1 MPRKKE
7 TLTLSVPPG
16 TKAALEAIARR
27 FNILW
32 GSNPSPSGLV
42 GAIAQGKLEVGQ
54 PFALSPTQVL
64 ALRQAIRALVDAG
77 HLEEAKSVITL
88 LLEKGNLESPMR
100 QDLMQQVSQP
110 MEGWRIQVDRLI
122 DQHQPFHLLYRNS
135 QEQVLEYTVRYAKV
149 LFYEKRHYLQIW
161 CDETED
167 SQDLPE
173 LQHNRCFRLDRIQS
187 IFPISGEWRGKFD
200 TIEVQLHFTGWLV
213 RAYESKSEDIT
224 NELIGEV
231 RQVTRRVVNPFWL
244 IREVFRYGE
253 DCVIVSPV
261 GVRDRFRQKVQALA
275 QLYSAE
281 P

>member
-16 TKAALEAIARR
+16 TKAALDAIARR

-32 GSNPSPSGLV
+32 GNNPSPSGLV
-42 GAIAQGKLEVGQ
+42 GAIAQGELEVGQ
-54 PFALSPTQVL
+54 PFALSANQVL
-64 ALRQAIRALVDAG
+64 ALRQAIRDLVDAG

-88 LLEKGNLESPMR
+88 LIEKGNLESPMR

-110 MEGWRIQVDRLI
+110 MEGWRIQVDRLS
-122 DQHQPFHLLYRNS
+122 DQHQPFHLIYRNS
-135 QEQVLEYTVRYAKV
+135 QGQVLEYTVRYAKV

-187 IFPISGEWRGKFD
+187 IFPISGEWRGSFD
-200 TIEVQLHFTGWLV
+200 TIEVQLHLSGWLV
-213 RAYESKSEDIT
+213 RAYEPKPEDIS

-253 DCVIVSPV
+253 DCVIVSPED
-261 GVRDRFRQKVQALA
+261 VRERFKQKLRSLSQQYEL
-275 QLYSAE
+275 
-281 P
+281 